1 MEDALPKVEV
11 KCTQSSPKCA
21 LVLLMV
27 CTHVPLSG
35 SGGNYSDNCG
45 ISVTSSL
52 EPPREIPVYEILKLQ
67 DVFPIY
73 SDQLPANLRS

>member
-21 LVLLMV
+21 LVLLMA
-27 CTHVPLSG
+27 CTQVPLSG
-35 SGGNYSDNCG
+35 SGGNYSDKCG

-52 EPPREIPVYEILKLQ
+52 
-67 DVFPIY
+67 
-73 SDQLPANLRS
+73 

>member
-1 MEDALPKVEV
+1 MEDAVRKVEV

-27 CTHVPLSG
+27 CTQVPLSG
-35 SGGNYSDNCG
+35 SGGNYGDKCA

-52 EPPREIPVYEILKLQ
+52 QPPREIPVYKFLDL
-67 DVFPIY
+67 
-73 SDQLPANLRS
+73 